1 MNIKSEISRQ
11 YQVLQNVFIYLQIPA
26 FLILLFVLFLKLKFD
41 IDTGNFTRDSN
52 GVAHQPIYIGLV
64 SNLGILFWCASATIS
79 LFTGWAGRKKGS
91 SSIESF
97 LVYSGILS
105 SILLLDDLLQLH
117 EEFFPNVL
125 RVPEELVLVFY
136 GVLAIAIF
144 YRYRKIILTT
154 NYLILL
160 TCALFFGLSIAIDVF
175 FPELPGESLI
185 EDGAK
190 FTGVLTWFG
199 YYASL
204 GYETIKQKRVA
215 E

>member
-11 YQVLQNVFIYLQIPA
+11 IRVLQNTFICLQIPA
-26 FLILLFVLFLKLKFD
+26 GLILLFVLFLKLRFD
-41 IDTGNFTRDSN
+41 IDTGDLTRDSN
-52 GVAHQPIYIGLV
+52 SVAHQPIYIGLV

-79 LFTGWAGRKKGS
+79 LFTGWAGRSKGAS
-91 SSIESF
+91 SVESF
-97 LVYSGILS
+97 LIYSGILS
-105 SILLLDDLLQLH
+105 SALLLDDLLQLH
-117 EEFFPNVL
+117 EDFFPNVL

-160 TCALFFGLSIAIDVF
+160 TGVMLFGLSIVVDILL
-175 FPELPGESLI
+175 PEFPGESLI

-190 FTGVLTWFG
+190 FTGILTWFG

-204 GYETIKQKRVA
+204 GYETIKQKRP
-215 E
+215 

>member
-1 MNIKSEISRQ
+1 
-11 YQVLQNVFIYLQIPA
+11 
-26 FLILLFVLFLKLKFD
+26 
-41 IDTGNFTRDSN
+41 
-52 GVAHQPIYIGLV
+52 
-64 SNLGILFWCASATIS
+64 
-79 LFTGWAGRKKGS
+79 
-91 SSIESF
+91 
-97 LVYSGILS
+97 
-105 SILLLDDLLQLH
+105 
-117 EEFFPNVL
+117 
-125 RVPEELVLVFY
+125 VLVFY
-136 GVLAIAIF
+136 GTLAIAIF

-160 TCALFFGLSIAIDVF
+160 TCALFFGLSIAIDIF

-199 YYASL
+199 YYASI